1 MIFSFISINVSA
13 LVFNELNKKN
23 NSEKCYISPTDPKI
37 GIIHIIL
44 TRFMIK
50 FASYKHFYKKL
61 YEEDY
66 ILNGIRVMKTYLFPS
81 LENQS
86 CKEFKWVLMLGD
98 EANITYIKSLLD
110 IKNSFESVVIYKKD
124 IKYFIRNITKG
135 YDILITTRIDYD
147 DRIYYDAVNDVRK
160 AINIYKP
167 MIVYGYDSGLNYYE
181 KDNTYYE
188 FNYSYYNQG
197 VMSIF
202 VSLIVVLKNVND
214 TYTIYDL
221 GSHIQVRKR
230 IIDSYKSFGIKELY
244 YDPAVFDKG
253 DKKFV
258 WVRQK
263 YAGTQFYSES
273 IKNSLKLYNFN
284 LTKFYGKQK

>member
-1 MIFSFISINVSA
+1 M
-13 LVFNELNKKN
+13 
-23 NSEKCYISPTDPKI
+23 
-37 GIIHIIL
+37 
-44 TRFMIK
+44 
-50 FASYKHFYKKL
+50 
-61 YEEDY
+61 
-66 ILNGIRVMKTYLFPS
+66 NGIRVMKTYLFPS

-110 IKNSFESVVIYKKD
+110 AKNSFESIVIYEKD
-124 IKYFIRNITKG
+124 IKNFIRNITKG

-244 YDPAVFDKG
+244 YDPAVFDRG

>member
-13 LVFNELNKKN
+13 LVFNELNKNN
-23 NSEKCYISPTDPKI
+23 NSEKCYISPSDSKI
-37 GIIHIIL
+37 RIIHIIL

-50 FASYKHFYKKL
+50 FDSYKHFFKKL

-110 IKNSFESVVIYKKD
+110 VKNSFESIVIYKKD

-167 MIVYGYDSGLNYYE
+167 MIVHGYDSGLNYYE

>member
-1 MIFSFISINVSA
+1 
-13 LVFNELNKKN
+13 
-23 NSEKCYISPTDPKI
+23 
-37 GIIHIIL
+37 
-44 TRFMIK
+44 MIK
-50 FASYKHFYKKL
+50 FTSFQHFFKKL

-110 IKNSFESVVIYKKD
+110 VKNSFESIVIYKKD

-230 IIDSYKSFGIKELY
+230 IIDSHKSFGIKELY
-244 YDPAVFDKG
+244 YDPAVFDRG

>member
-1 MIFSFISINVSA
+1 MIFSLISINVSV
-13 LVFNELNKKN
+13 LVFNELNKNN
-23 NSEKCYISPTDPKI
+23 NSEKCYIFPSDSKI
-37 GIIHIIL
+37 RIIHIII

-50 FASYKHFYKKL
+50 FTSYKHFFKKL

-110 IKNSFESVVIYKKD
+110 VKNSFESIVIYKKD

-244 YDPAVFDKG
+244 YDPAVFDRG

-263 YAGTQFYSES
+263 YAGT
-273 IKNSLKLYNFN
+273 
-284 LTKFYGKQK
+284 